1 MKEVIFIADFFVNQ
15 IFGGG
20 EIVNEEIIKGLEKN
34 GYTVNRIGCERLSK
48 KQELQNHNLLIG
60 NFVLMS
66 DEMKEFISE
75 NCNYS
80 IIEHDHKY
88 VKERDVTSYRDY
100 LVSPDKI
107 INRKF
112 YKNAKYVYCQSKL
125 HSDVVSKNIG
135 LDNVVNLSTSIWSDE
150 HLDIIERNIGKKKIN
165 KTAILNSNNPIKNT
179 NLCIEYCESK
189 NIEYDLL
196 GPCQYDELM
205 SLLGKYEKVL
215 ILPGVLETFNRFL
228 VEARMLGC
236 KVITD
241 NKNGS
246 TSEEWFSRLKG
257 RELLDFIRA
266 SKQSFIDNF
275 IDTPKLYKRE
285 LPLVSII
292 TSKFKGDD
300 HIESFL
306 DNMINQ
312 TAFDSCE
319 LIIVDPTPGPP
330 CRAIVDAQQKHKN
343 IIYKKIE
350 NDPGIYGCWNI
361 AIKLSNGKYITNAN
375 LDDRRADTHIEH
387 HVRFLEKNK
396 NIDLVYSEAYTTEKD
411 FEDFYNNSAQGRV
424 YPINDFSKENMSKC
438 LPGCMPVWRATLH
451 DNEQYFDETFRSAGD
466 WEMWLRAVKSGSEF
480 HKLKGIYGMYYMNPQ
495 GISTNF
501 ETQREKFYEE
511 KRVFNEYKELFGKQ
525 ALQLEGYFNR

>member
-1 MKEVIFIADFFVNQ
+1 MKQVIFIADFFVNEV
-15 IFGGG
+15 FGGG

-34 GYTVNRIGCERLSK
+34 GYTVDKIKCERVNK
-48 KQELQNHNLLIG
+48 KQNLQNHELLIA
-60 NFVLMS
+60 NFVSLPE
-66 DEMKEFISE
+66 DMKEFISN

-88 VKERDVTSYRDY
+88 VRERDVTSYPNY
-100 LVSPDKI
+100 IVSPDKI

-125 HSDVVSKNIG
+125 HSDVISKNIG
-135 LDNVVNLSTSIWSDE
+135 LNNVVNLSTSIWSDE
-150 HLDIIERNIGKKKIN
+150 HLDIIEKSIGQNKI
-165 KTAILNSNNPIKNT
+165 KRTAILNSHNPIKNT

-189 NIEYDLL
+189 NIEYDLI
-196 GPCQYDELM
+196 GPAKYEELM
-205 SLLGKYEKVL
+205 DILGKYEKVL

-246 TSEEWFSRLKG
+246 TSEDWFSRLKG
-257 RELLDFIRA
+257 KELLDFIRA
-266 SKQSFIDNF
+266 SKQSFIENF
-275 IDTPKLYKRE
+275 TSTPKLYKHE

-330 CRAIVDAQQKHKN
+330 CRAIVDAQQKYKN

-375 LDDRRADTHIEH
+375 LDDKRADTHIEH

-396 NIDLVYSEAYTTEKD
+396 DIDLVYSEAYTTEKD
-411 FEDFYNNSAQGRV
+411 FENYYNNSAQGRV
-424 YPINDFSKENMSKC
+424 YPIKEFSKENMVKC
-438 LPGCMPVWRATLH
+438 LPGCMPVWRADIH
-451 DNEQYFDETFRSAGD
+451 SNNEFFDETFMSAGD
-466 WEMWLRAVKSGSEF
+466 WEMWLRAIKNGSEF
-480 HKLKGIYGMYYMNPQ
+480 YKLPGVYGLYYLNPN
-495 GISTNF
+495 GMSTNF
-501 ETQREKFYEE
+501 EKQKERFYEE
-511 KRVFNEYKELFGKQ
+511 KRVFNKYKDIFGNEAEKF
-525 ALQLEGYFNR
+525 EGYFNR